1 MKSSHRKATAATVSL
16 LAAAALLVPAVTPA
30 TAAAPAAGAGIGHG
44 ADRAA
49 LQQALDATVA
59 AGVPGAVAEVR
70 DGRGV
75 WRGSS
80 GTADLGSGRAAK
92 AGDRFRAGSVTKSFT
107 ATLVLQLVAEG
118 RVGLDDTVEEHLSG
132 VVPNGGHITVRQLL
146 HHTSGLANYTD
157 VLLRKPDPVR
167 DAQRATYTPREL
179 IALVADAPNRPAP
192 GTVWEYSNTN
202 YVVLGLL
209 VEDITG
215 RSLRHETERR
225 ILRPLRLSGT
235 SFPTTAHLA
244 GSRLHGYEWLDG
256 RGPGAAPTDLTE
268 FSPAAYW
275 ATGTL
280 ISTTHDL
287 NTFYKALFDGRLLPS
302 RLVKEMRATQPM
314 NPERPGRSYGL
325 GLEGN
330 AHTCPADGPVLGHT
344 GEVVGYQ
351 TFSFTSAD
359 GDRQVTLSVNTGLT
373 LSDTAAKAATKV
385 LSTAL
390 CRAD

>member
-1 MKSSHRKATAATVSL
+1 MKSSHRKATATAVSL

-30 TAAAPAAGAGIGHG
+30 MAAAPAFEAGAGQGP
-44 ADRAA
+44 DRAA

-92 AGDRFRAGSVTKSFT
+92 ADDRFRAGSVTKSFT

-118 RVGLDDTVEEHLSG
+118 RIGLDDTVEERLPG
-132 VVPNGGHITVRQLL
+132 VVPNGAHITVRQLL

-209 VEDITG
+209 VEQATG
-215 RSLRHETERR
+215 RSLRHETDRR

-244 GSRLHGYEWLDG
+244 GPRLHGYEWLDG

-302 RLVKEMRATQPM
+302 HLLEEMRATRPM

-330 AHTCPADGPVLGHT
+330 LNTCPDDGPVLGHT

-359 GDRQVTLSVNTGLT
+359 GERQVTLSVNTGLT
-373 LSDTAAKAATKV
+373 LSDTAARAATKV

-390 CRAD
+390 CRTE

>member
-1 MKSSHRKATAATVSL
+1 MTSHRKATAVSV
-16 LAAAALLVPAVTPA
+16 LAASVALLVPAATPA
-30 TAAAPAAGAGIGHG
+30 AAAAPGPGP
-44 ADRAA
+44 DRAA

-70 DGRGV
+70 TGRGV
-75 WRGSS
+75 WHGSS
-80 GTADLGSGRAAK
+80 GTADPATGRTAK
-92 AGDRFRAGSVTKSFT
+92 AGDRFRAGSVTKTFT

-118 RVGLDDTVEEHLSG
+118 KVRLDDTIEGQLPG
-132 VVPNGGHITVRQLL
+132 VVPGGEHITVRQLL

-167 DAQRATYTPREL
+167 DAQKATYTPREL

-192 GTVWEYSNTN
+192 GTTWEYSNTN

-209 VEDITG
+209 VEHVTG
-215 RSLRHETERR
+215 RSLPYEMDRR
-225 ILRPLRLSGT
+225 ILRPLHLKGT
-235 SFPTTAHLA
+235 SFPTTPSIPGPH
-244 GSRLHGYEWLDG
+244 LHGYEWLDG
-256 RGPGAAPTDLTE
+256 RGAGAAPTDLTE

-287 NTFYKALFDGRLLPS
+287 NTFYKALFDGRLLPP
-302 RLVKEMRATQPM
+302 RLVREMRAMQPM
-314 NPERPGRSYGL
+314 NPGRPGRSYGL
-325 GLEGN
+325 GLESN
-330 AHTCPADGPVLGHT
+330 ANTCAADGPVVGHT

-359 GDRQVTLSVNTGLT
+359 GERQVTLSVNTGLT
-373 LSDTAAKAATKV
+373 LSDAAATAAMKV

-390 CRAD
+390 CRAE